1 MGRLSV
7 GDLHT
12 HRRSTAPTAT
22 PAQKQLSTF
31 PPSAAVKWRLLIG
44 GEGVVLD
51 EEEHRFSLEI
61 TGTKKPKVRNH
72 CRHCS
77 SCCTCRTQP
86 VSAAPTDRRQLC
98 ALKHRQDKAHT
109 IATEHNRVLARC
121 RTIGIR
127 LS

>member
-1 MGRLSV
+1 LLTPVARWSRPARFASQDELDAHGVDVNMGRLSV

-61 TGTKKPKVRNH
+61 TGTKQPKVRNH

-77 SCCTCRTQP
+77 SCCNLP
-86 VSAAPTDRRQLC
+86 Y
-98 ALKHRQDKAHT
+98 
-109 IATEHNRVLARC
+109 
-121 RTIGIR
+121 
-127 LS
+127 